1 MDLGWDGS
9 GQGGMDGLMKG
20 QMVVEWEIDRQTA
33 KVILRQPKNTP
44 CCGVRC
50 LVLPSKDIGSIG
62 PPGLRI
68 WLKIACDRCRNGSRR
83 RLVQARRLLRDSRRA
98 RVSCEGKWCK

>member
-33 KVILRQPKNTP
+33 QVILRQPKNT
-44 CCGVRC
+44 
-50 LVLPSKDIGSIG
+50 
-62 PPGLRI
+62 
-68 WLKIACDRCRNGSRR
+68 
-83 RLVQARRLLRDSRRA
+83 LLWSSLSSA
-98 RVSCEGKWCK
+98 PQ

>member
-33 KVILRQPKNTP
+33 QSDV
-44 CCGVRC
+44 
-50 LVLPSKDIGSIG
+50 
-62 PPGLRI
+62 
-68 WLKIACDRCRNGSRR
+68 A
-83 RLVQARRLLRDSRRA
+83 AA
-98 RVSCEGKWCK
+98 